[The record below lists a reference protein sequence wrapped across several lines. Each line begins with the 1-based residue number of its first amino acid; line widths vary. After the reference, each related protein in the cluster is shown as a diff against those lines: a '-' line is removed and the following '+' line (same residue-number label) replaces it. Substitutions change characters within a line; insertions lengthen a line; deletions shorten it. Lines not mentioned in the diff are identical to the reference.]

1 MGACVG
7 LKVFAF
13 LLILPDLVVD
23 AGVGAGVV
31 AGVGARVVAG
41 VGAGVVGG
49 DGAEVGAGVTFF
61 SCGRQEIARSGDAWC
76 EVTRCGCGGHTIL
89 WCGCK

>member
-31 AGVGARVVAG
+31 AGVGA
-41 VGAGVVGG
+41 GVVGG

-61 SCGRQEIARSGDAWC
+61 SCGRLEIAHSDA
-76 EVTRCGCGGHTIL
+76 
-89 WCGCK
+89 